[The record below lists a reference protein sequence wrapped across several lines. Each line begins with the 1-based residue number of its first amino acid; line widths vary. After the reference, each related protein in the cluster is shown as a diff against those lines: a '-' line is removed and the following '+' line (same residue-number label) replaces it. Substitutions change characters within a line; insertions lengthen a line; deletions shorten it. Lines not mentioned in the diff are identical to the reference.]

1 MRFANTDDG
10 ASWADAALAMLTNM
24 KSRDLIESVP
34 VMAGKIGESSFGM
47 PWVSQRDK
55 IHT

>member
-24 KSRDLIESVP
+24 KSRDLIEGVP